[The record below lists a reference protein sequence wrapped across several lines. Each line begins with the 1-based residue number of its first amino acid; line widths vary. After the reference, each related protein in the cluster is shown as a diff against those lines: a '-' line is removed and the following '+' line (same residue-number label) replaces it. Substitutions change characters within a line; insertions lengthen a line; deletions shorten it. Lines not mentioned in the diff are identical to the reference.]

1 MSNTYSVVFLLCY
14 SSSCV
19 LYFTSFS
26 GLSFFGCQFGILE
39 YLFHVIF
46 ITECDQPM
54 ACGQGKYHGLMFYY
68 NKNTD
73 TCEKFRFKGSGG
85 NDNMFYDYWDCEEE
99 CRKEPTSPSG
109 TVYLIQRSLITNF
122 SFRYS
127 IYYTEVSYY
136 QLLLPVQYILY
147 RGLLLPNSPSGTVA
161 LIQRYLFGD
170 QSLNSSI
177 GTREIIQWK
186 KHALHRLQETKNN

>member
-1 MSNTYSVVFLLCY
+1 MQKKTNFSFRYSISYTEVSYYQLLLPVQY
-14 SSSCV
+14 I
-19 LYFTSFS
+19 LYR
-26 GLSFFGCQFGILE
+26 GLL
-39 YLFHVIF
+39 L
-46 ITECDQPM
+46 P
-54 ACGQGKYHGLMFYY
+54 
-68 NKNTD
+68 
-73 TCEKFRFKGSGG
+73 
-85 NDNMFYDYWDCEEE
+85 
-99 CRKEPTSPSG
+99 PSPSG

-161 LIQRYLFGD
+161 LIQRSLFDD

-186 KHALHRLQETKNN
+186 NMPYTDYKRLKIINKK